1 MSQKKYNKEFKQTVV
16 ELYRSGTPVNQL
28 ASEYGVSEVT
38 IYKWIK
44 LHSPIEGTGELTAA
58 EITAIQKEN
67 LRLKQEVDIPKKGYD
82 HIRAKIVDQELIDH
96 ITKESEHQPVQMMCR
111 ILKMPKSTYYKS
123 FHKKP
128 NSYHVANEKLLA
140 HIRVIHNE
148 SGGRYGAPKIFAI
161 LKQDGY
167 TGSIERV
174 QRIMKKAGIR
184 SNITKKYKPTSSQ
197 KSVEERENVLSQ
209 DFTTETIN
217 EKWVADI
224 TYIHTQRD
232 GWCYLASVLDL
243 HTKKI
248 VGYKFGRK
256 MTVDLVLEAL
266 DNAVDAQNPAPG
278 LILHTDLG
286 SQYTSAEAL
295 KQLEK
300 YEMIPSFS
308 RKGCPYDNACI
319 ESFHATLKKE
329 EVYRTRYDSFE
340 TARIALFK
348 YIEGWY
354 NRKRIH
360 GSIDYFT
367 PDTYEKMC
375 RAAA

>member
-1 MSQKKYNKEFKQTVV
+1 
-16 ELYRSGTPVNQL
+16 
-28 ASEYGVSEVT
+28 
-38 IYKWIK
+38 
-44 LHSPIEGTGELTAA
+44 
-58 EITAIQKEN
+58 
-67 LRLKQEVDIPKKGYD
+67 
-82 HIRAKIVDQELIDH
+82 
-96 ITKESEHQPVQMMCR
+96 MCR
-111 ILKMPKSTYYKS
+111 VLKMPKSTYYQS

-128 NSYHVANEKLLA
+128 NSYHVANEELLA
-140 HIRVIHNE
+140 RIRIIHKK
-148 SGGRYGAPKIFAI
+148 SDGRYGAPKIFI
-161 LKQDGY
+161 KLQKEGY
-167 TGSIERV
+167 TGSIDRV

-197 KSVEERENVLSQ
+197 KPVEERENLLAQ

-224 TYIHTQRD
+224 TYIHTLRD

-256 MTVDLVLEAL
+256 MTVDLVLDAL
-266 DNAVDAQNPAPG
+266 DNAVQAQNPAPG
-278 LILHTDLG
+278 LIVHTDLG
-286 SQYTSAEAL
+286 SQYTSEDAL
-295 KQLEK
+295 EQLKK

-340 TARIALFK
+340 TARMALFK

-354 NRKRIH
+354 NRQRIH
-360 GSIDYFT
+360 GSIGYFT
-367 PDTYEKMC
+367 PDAFEKVC